1 MKCSPERNL
10 IGGGV
15 MYPDPEA
22 QDRVAV
28 RVREGKEEREAFEE
42 RRERAVEKL
51 MEKYG
56 LVQEG
61 TKSVLRSFYRQ
72 RWNDIEEG
80 FTFPT
85 ENVYEGNAPLV
96 TVLQAFEAK
105 GTVEKVMLFSTI
117 GYGRPCW
124 ISAPY
129 RIGNGMEVDVHTEM
143 GALDGDTWWIRCNY

>member
-1 MKCSPERNL
+1 
-10 IGGGV
+10 

-22 QDRVAV
+22 HERVLERVA
-28 RVREGKEEREAFEE
+28 KAKIKSDAFEA
-42 RRERAVEKL
+42 RREKAVEEI

-61 TKSVLRSFYRQ
+61 SRSVLRSFYRQ

-96 TVLQAFEAK
+96 TVLQSFEER

>member
-1 MKCSPERNL
+1 
-10 IGGGV
+10 

-22 QDRVAV
+22 QNRVMVEVTKGEA
-28 RVREGKEEREAFEE
+28 EREAFEE

-72 RWNDIEEG
+72 RWNDISEG
-80 FTFPT
+80 FTYVT

-105 GTVEKVMLFSTI
+105 GTVEKVVLFSRI
-117 GYGRPCW
+117 GYGRPYW
-124 ISAPY
+124 ISSPR
-129 RIGNGMEVDVHTEM
+129 RIGNGMEVEVHTEM

>member
-1 MKCSPERNL
+1 MQ
-10 IGGGV
+10 
-15 MYPDPEA
+15 EA
-22 QDRVAV
+22 KSRVI
-28 RVREGKEEREAFEE
+28 EEKSEREAFEE

-72 RWNDIEEG
+72 RWNEISEG
-80 FTFPT
+80 FTYVT

-105 GTVEKVMLFSTI
+105 GTVEKVVLFSRI
-117 GYGRPCW
+117 GYGRPYW
-124 ISAPY
+124 ISSPR
-129 RIGNGMEVDVHTEM
+129 RIGNGMEVEVHTEM

>member
-1 MKCSPERNL
+1 
-10 IGGGV
+10 
-15 MYPDPEA
+15 MYPDPEV

-105 GTVEKVMLFSTI
+105 GTVEKVVLFSRI
-117 GYGRPCW
+117 GYGRPYW
-124 ISAPY
+124 ISSPR
-129 RIGNGMEVDVHTEM
+129 RIGNGMEVEVHTEM